1 MFSVGFR
8 GGNISCAV
16 AFATALCKVKNKTME
31 STAKRLFKRLVLSC
45 AMMLTAAVAHG
56 EDEVL
61 YWMVT
66 DGATVDNQGILYF
79 LQDYVVDEDNWN
91 AARVRVSGGGYSS
104 PFYLA
109 VYFGNG
115 DFEDGTYGV
124 ELFDNGSGYWG
135 AGVPTGN
142 QSPFG
147 RELLE
152 ECIFT
157 MELGHNSW
165 DALSGEVS
173 WVTLAESDSLA
184 YAALQ
189 EYVYQRFDLNPPT
202 AGIWTPTEFHAVP
215 EPTVAML
222 YLLGGAFLVLR
233 RKREKV

>member
-1 MFSVGFR
+1 MDRKGNRFFKGLFLSV
-8 GGNISCAV
+8 
-16 AFATALCKVKNKTME
+16 
-31 STAKRLFKRLVLSC
+31 
-45 AMMLTAAVAHG
+45 AMMLMAFVSHG

-66 DGATVDNQGILYF
+66 DGATVDNQNIMVF

-91 AARVRVSGGGYSS
+91 AARVRVTGGGYES

-115 DFEDGTYGV
+115 EFEDGAFGV
-124 ELFDNGSGYWG
+124 ELYDNGSGHWG

-157 MELGHNSW
+157 MELGHNAW

-184 YAALQ
+184 YAYLE
-189 EYVYQRFDLNPPT
+189 EYIHERFDLNPPT
-202 AGIWTPTEFHAVP
+202 TGIWTPMDFHTVP
-215 EPTVAML
+215 EPNSGVMFL
-222 YLLGGAFLVLR
+222 FGAAALVLR
-233 RKREKV
+233 RKNGIV